1 MCRYSFRFSKKIL
14 FSIVITLVFSGLTI
28 QAEDFSTTTLAD
40 VVTIARMRLQ
50 KGDFSGA
57 TDPLEEA
64 VTRLLETEDA
74 RKKALLQKCRFQLA
88 RAYNKM
94 GKTAESTTL
103 LKTYLKESPRP
114 DESLALRI
122 MAQNLFDSDD
132 WASIEDL
139 SRRLLKLPKSKL
151 TQDDKIDANLMLGQA
166 LFKQSKWKA
175 CISPLTYVVNNSL
188 KAELRLVTQ
197 VMIVHSLLESKN
209 WSLLYSW
216 IPRVYRTDA
225 KYDITLNLTIMK
237 AAKLRFD
244 AGKEEALNALLLYRM
259 VLPRGKLIRFSEK
272 KIIRLRNKLADSSE
286 GKGAMTRYERD
297 AVLKQIEKI
306 KELIQTVRELKPYE
320 DEVAFRIGQIYRL
333 KKRFWEGYV
342 LFDRLYTEKLGSD
355 ISDAAIVELAITL
368 YDLKEIDRA
377 EKLIK
382 TYLDKNIKGRSAPTL
397 LSLLM
402 RDGLAKNDSAKMVLY
417 KKYLDRL
424 PQDDFK
430 NDLKDAQKEDKN
442 DSKKTEQKNEQKET
456 VADLYYMMGFGCF
469 QKGAY
474 DQAANQ
480 FNIIIKKFP
489 KTDRAAQG
497 YYFYGM
503 ALMMQG
509 KYQEA
514 LDSFTTYSKKFKAHE
529 FYADAQF
536 RSAVCFFGLTKYN
549 EAEKRFTEFI
559 KNFPTSIYVSEAYSM
574 RADILAA
581 KDSSEEGNEGA
592 LDAAIADYRKAL
604 DLSVDN
610 RQAAYAV
617 FRAAQ
622 VYQLEVRWQE
632 IIDLMN
638 YYLEKKG
645 ETAEISK
652 AIYWIGKAQISQGQ
666 VKEALKAYVNAVFK
680 YGNNCSLDGVDKI
693 ITELVTISES
703 RLSKPDRDVLLH
715 LIKKKEENVEAS
727 KKTLGLRI
735 KTLVAAMQGKEAM
748 KKLGQALLKSEQDL
762 TPVPPTG
769 LALMC
774 NAAVDAK
781 DVKQMERLYTYF
793 TSTYEDS
800 SKLWT
805 AYRARAYQFE
815 IKKDYIKL
823 LPLLDAALDQY
834 GPETYMDWAQIM
846 KARTYFALKEY
857 KRAKEEFALILTV
870 SSWRGPI
877 FAEAMYR
884 IGQTHEA
891 LNELTKAHA
900 FYQRTYIQYRAFGPE
915 WAAKAYLAAA
925 DVLLKLKS
933 KNEAIKTW
941 KRMLK
946 DSYVKDL
953 KEAKEAKKMLK
964 KYEGS

>member
-1 MCRYSFRFSKKIL
+1 MHKFSFNKKIL
-14 FSIVITLVFSGLTI
+14 CGVVITLVFSGLI
-28 QAEDFSTTTLAD
+28 IRAEDFSTTTLAD

-50 KGDFSGA
+50 KGDFLNA
-57 TDPLEEA
+57 VDPLKEA
-64 VTRLLETEDA
+64 VNRLVETDDA

-88 RAYNKM
+88 RAYNRL
-94 GKTAESTTL
+94 GKTTESTTL

-139 SRRLLKLPKSKL
+139 SRRLLKLPQSKL
-151 TQDDKIDANLMLGQA
+151 TQDDRLDANLMLGQS
-166 LFKQSKWKA
+166 LFKQSKWKE

-197 VMIVHSLLESKN
+197 VMIVRSLLEAKN
-209 WSLLYSW
+209 WPLLYTW

-225 KYDITLNLTIMK
+225 KYDIILNLTIMK
-237 AAKLRFD
+237 AAKLRYEV
-244 AGKEEALNALLLYRM
+244 GNEEALNALLLYRM
-259 VLPRGKLIRFSEK
+259 VLPREKLIRFSEK
-272 KIIRLRNKLADSSE
+272 KIRRLRNKLADSSE

-320 DEVAFRIGQIYRL
+320 DEVAFRIGQIYRK
-333 KKRFWEGYV
+333 KKRYWEGYV
-342 LFDRLYTEKLGSD
+342 LFNRLYTEKSGSD
-355 ISDAAIVELAITL
+355 ISEAAIVELAITL

-377 EKLIK
+377 ETLIK
-382 TYLDKNIKGRSAPTL
+382 TYLDKKIKGRSAPIL

-402 RDGLAKNDSAKMVLY
+402 RDGLAKNDSSKMVLY

-424 PQDDFK
+424 PQDSFK
-430 NDLKDAQKEDKN
+430 KDLKADQKD
-442 DSKKTEQKNEQKET
+442 DQKET
-456 VADLYYMMGFGCF
+456 LSDLYYMMGFGCF
-469 QKGAY
+469 QKGVY
-474 DQAANQ
+474 DQAADQ
-480 FNIIIKKFP
+480 FGTIIDKFP
-489 KTDRAAQG
+489 KTARASQG
-497 YYFYGM
+497 YYFYAM

-514 LDSFTTYSKKFKAHE
+514 LDGFTVYSKKFKAHE

-536 RSAVCFFGLTKYN
+536 RSAVCLFGLTKYE
-549 EAEKRFTEFI
+549 EAEKKFTEFI
-559 KNFPTSIYVSEAYSM
+559 EKYPSSIYVSEAYSM

-592 LDAAIADYRKAL
+592 LDDAITDYRKAL
-604 DLSVDN
+604 DKSVDN

-617 FRAAQ
+617 FRAAE
-622 VYQLEVRWQE
+622 VYQLEGRWQE
-632 IIDLMN
+632 IIDLMK

-645 ETAEISK
+645 ETAKISK
-652 AIYWIGKAQISQGQ
+652 AIYWVGKAQISQGQ
-666 VKEALKAYVNAVFK
+666 VKEALQAYVNAVFK

-693 ITELVTISES
+693 ITELVTISER
-703 RLSKPDRDVLLH
+703 RLSDADRDGLLY
-715 LIKKKEENVEAS
+715 LIKEKAKRINAS
-727 KKTLGLRI
+727 EKTLILRA
-735 KTLVAAMQGKEAM
+735 KTLIAAMQGEEAM
-748 KKLGQALLKSEQDL
+748 KQLGQALLKSEQDL
-762 TPVPPTG
+762 GPVPPTG

-781 DVKQMERLYTYF
+781 DIKQMERLYTYF

-805 AYRARAYQFE
+805 AYRARASQFE
-815 IKKDYIKL
+815 IKKDYVKL
-823 LPLLDAALDQY
+823 LPLLDEALDRY

-857 KRAKEEFALILTV
+857 KTAKEEFALILTV

-900 FYQRTYIQYRAFGPE
+900 FYQRTYVQYRAFGPE

-925 DVLLKLKS
+925 DVLLKLNS
-933 KNEAIKTW
+933 KDEAIKTW

-946 DSYVKDL
+946 ELPAMKYPKETKEKIKDEL
-953 KEAKEAKKMLK
+953 KEAKKMLK

>member
-1 MCRYSFRFSKKIL
+1 MCRFSFRFSKKIL
-14 FSIVITLVFSGLTI
+14 FSVVMTLVFSGLTL

-40 VVTIARMRLQ
+40 VITIARMRLQ

-57 TDPLEEA
+57 VDPLEEA
-64 VTRLLETEDA
+64 VTRLLETDDA
-74 RKKALLQKCRFQLA
+74 RKKTLLQKCRFQLA

-94 GKTAESTTL
+94 GKTAESTAL
-103 LKTYLKESPRP
+103 VKTYLKESPRP

-132 WASIEDL
+132 WKSIEEL
-139 SRRLLKLPKSKL
+139 SQRLLKLPKSKL
-151 TQDDKIDANLMLGQA
+151 TQDDMVDANLMLGQA
-166 LFKQSKWKA
+166 LFKQSKWKESV
-175 CISPLTYVVNNSL
+175 SPLTYVVNNSL

-197 VMIVHSLLESKN
+197 VMIVRSLLESKN
-209 WSLLYSW
+209 WPLLYTW
-216 IPRVYRTDA
+216 IPRVYRTEA
-225 KYDITLNLTIMK
+225 KYDIILNLTIMK

-259 VLPRGKLIRFSEK
+259 VLPREKLTRFSEK
-272 KIIRLRNKLADSSE
+272 KIRKLRNKLADSSE
-286 GKGAMTRYERD
+286 GKGALTKYERE
-297 AVLKQIEKI
+297 AVLKQIEQI
-306 KELIQTVRELKPYE
+306 KELIQTVLKLKPYE

-333 KKRFWEGYV
+333 KKRYWEGYV
-342 LFDRLYTEKLGSD
+342 LFNRLYTEKLGSD
-355 ISDAAIVELAITL
+355 ISEAAIVELAITL
-368 YDLKEIDRA
+368 YDLKEINRA
-377 EKLIK
+377 EKLII
-382 TYLDKNIKGRSAPTL
+382 TYLNNNINGRSAPTL

-402 RDGLAKNDSAKMVLY
+402 RDSLEKNDSAKMALY

-424 PQDDFK
+424 PQENFKKDFK
-430 NDLKDAQKEDKN
+430 EDQVDDKKDG
-442 DSKKTEQKNEQKET
+442 KKDDQKET

-480 FNIIIKKFP
+480 FSMIIKKFP

-514 LDSFTTYSKKFKAHE
+514 LDNFTIYSKKFKTHE

-536 RSAVCFFGLTKYN
+536 RSAVCFFGLTKYD
-549 EAEKRFTEFI
+549 EAEKKFTEFI
-559 KNFPTSIYVSEAYSM
+559 KNFPTSIYVSEAHSM

-592 LDAAIADYRKAL
+592 LDDAIADYRKAL
-604 DLSVDN
+604 DLSVEN

-617 FRAAQ
+617 FQAAQ
-622 VYQLEVRWQE
+622 VYQLEGRWQE

-645 ETAEISK
+645 EVAEISK
-652 AIYWIGKAQISQGQ
+652 AIYWIGKAQIAQGQ

-693 ITELVTISES
+693 ITELVTISER
-703 RLSKPDRDVLLH
+703 RLSKAEREDLLY
-715 LIKKKEENVEAS
+715 LIKKKAERVNTS
-727 KKTLGLRI
+727 DKTLGLRI
-735 KTLVAAMQGKEAM
+735 KTLVAAMQGEEAM
-748 KKLGQALLKSEQDL
+748 KKLGQALLSSEQDL
-762 TPVPPTG
+762 TSVPPTG

-774 NAAVDAK
+774 NAAVESK

-793 TSTYEDS
+793 ISTYEDS
-800 SKLWT
+800 SQLWT

-823 LPLLDAALDQY
+823 LPLLDEALDRY

-857 KRAKEEFALILTV
+857 KSAKEEFALILTV
-870 SSWRGPI
+870 SSWRGPV

-900 FYQRTYIQYRAFGPE
+900 FYQRTYIQYRAFGPK

-933 KNEAIKTW
+933 KDEAIKTW

-953 KEAKEAKKMLK
+953 EETKEAKKMLK